1 MSVGVGRITCT
12 QSIHTCTHCYT
23 PGERKMGTCQAET
36 DDVDWIHGLSMV
48 GEMDLV
54 WVLRN
59 GEWGRH
65 GGGWGHLVGK
75 EMA

>member
-1 MSVGVGRITCT
+1 
-12 QSIHTCTHCYT
+12 
-23 PGERKMGTCQAET
+23 MGTCQAET

-59 GEWGRH
+59 GKWGRH